1 MSDHLVVFAK
11 HPQPGAVKT
20 RLCPPLTPDQAARLA
35 GAFLRDVLST
45 ANRLPHVTRT
55 LAYAPRGKRAQM
67 ARIAGPG
74 WKLRLQIGRDLG
86 ERMGRMVG
94 ALHGLEARGTKVF
107 IIGSDSPQLP
117 ADRLEEAFTALD
129 EADMV
134 LGPCNDGGYY
144 LVGFSRW
151 VEGVFDAVRWSTEH
165 ALADTL
171 GGADGAGL
179 TVRML
184 VEDYDVDDEQSLRR
198 LAGGA
203 ALAEGARLQHTKAA
217 LADIGWLE

>member
-11 HPQPGAVKT
+11 VPQPGAVKT
-20 RLCPPLTPDQAARLA
+20 RLCPPLTPDQAGRLA
-35 GAFLRDVLST
+35 EAFLRDVLAT
-45 ANRLPHVTRT
+45 GEQLPDVSRT
-55 LAYAPRGKRAQM
+55 LAYAPRGKRAEMSRIAGADWHLRLQRGKNLGERM
-67 ARIAGPG
+67 ARIAS
-74 WKLRLQIGRDLG
+74 DLY
-86 ERMGRMVG
+86 
-94 ALHGLEARGTKVF
+94 GLEARATKVV
-107 IIGSDSPQLP
+107 IIGSDSPHLP
-117 ADRLEEAFTALD
+117 AARLEEAFTALD

-184 VEDYDVDDEQSLRR
+184 VEDYDVDDEPSLQR
-198 LAGGA
+198 LAKAA
-203 ALAEGARLQHTKAA
+203 ALADGHRLQHTRSA